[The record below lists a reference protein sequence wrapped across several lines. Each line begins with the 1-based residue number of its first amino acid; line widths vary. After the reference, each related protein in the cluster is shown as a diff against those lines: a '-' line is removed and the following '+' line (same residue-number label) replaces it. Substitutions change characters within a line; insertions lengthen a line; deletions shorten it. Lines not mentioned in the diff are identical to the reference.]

1 MHIASKKIGEA
12 RNCFLRP
19 GGSHETETNSFC
31 SICNYRGIARLR
43 IWTGYW
49 NGRGPAGEG
58 TEISEISTEVVRPPL
73 PPPSGDALDPAD
85 IEYLGAF
92 RLPGGDE
99 PPLTFAYGGNAMTFN
114 PDNNSLFISGHDR
127 ANGLLYVLE
136 LYADGAKP
144 LVHVW
149 RIH

>member
-1 MHIASKKIGEA
+1 MKTKPILFAVFAIIGVLLACAFGQDIGTAEV
-12 RNCFLRP
+12 
-19 GGSHETETNSFC
+19 
-31 SICNYRGIARLR
+31 
-43 IWTGYW
+43 
-49 NGRGPAGEG
+49 PAGDG
-58 TEISEISTEVVRPPL
+58 TEISEISTKVVRPPL
-73 PPPSGDALDPAD
+73 PPPSGDALDAAD